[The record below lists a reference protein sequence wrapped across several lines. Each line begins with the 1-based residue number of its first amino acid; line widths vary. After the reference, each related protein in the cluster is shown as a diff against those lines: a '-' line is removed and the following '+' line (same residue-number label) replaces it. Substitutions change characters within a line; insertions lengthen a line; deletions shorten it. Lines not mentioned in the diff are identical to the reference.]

1 MSEPSRPGVVFAV
14 TALGVFMG
22 SLDLSIVN
30 VAFPSLEASFPH
42 DTTAALT
49 WVLTGYG
56 VVFGALLVTAGR
68 TADRVGGRRVFFA
81 GLLVFCAGSA
91 LCGVAP
97 ALPELVAGRLV
108 EGAGAAAML
117 PSSLGLL
124 LGAFPAGRRAQ
135 VVAAWSGVGALAIA
149 TGPTIGAGLVALSSW
164 RLVFDVNLPLGLAAY
179 LVGRRVLA
187 PSRGIDA
194 GAAPD
199 YPGVALVTVA
209 LAALVLGIAQGPSWG
224 WSSPAIVAAFV
235 AAAVLGV
242 AFVRRSA
249 RHPAPVLDLSLF
261 ADRSFGAAN
270 LATLL
275 YAMGFFAMMLANMLF
290 LTGVWHWSVLAAGL
304 AVTPGPL
311 VVAAASWP
319 AGRLAARIGFRPVLA
334 SGAVLFSGG
343 LAWYATRVGV
353 RPDYLGAW
361 LPAVLVTGAGI
372 GLTFPVLGA
381 AAVSRLPPDRF
392 AVGSAVNQTARQV
405 GGALGIA
412 LLAVLLG
419 AASTGPAAL
428 SHYRHLWWFAAGMAV
443 LSGLASQLLDRP
455 REAPGRRRRVAPST
469 ATISAR
475 PRESSGLRA

>member
-1 MSEPSRPGVVFAV
+1 MSERSRPGVVFAV

-22 SLDLSIVN
+22 SLDLSVVN
-30 VAFPSLEASFPH
+30 VAFPSLEASFPG

-56 VVFGALLVTAGR
+56 IVFGALLVTAGR

-91 LCGVAP
+91 LCGFAP
-97 ALPELVAGRLV
+97 SLPDLVAGRLV

-117 PSSLGLL
+117 PSSLGLI
-124 LGAFPAGRRAQ
+124 LGAFPAERRAQ
-135 VVAAWSGVGALAIA
+135 VVAAWSGVGALAVA
-149 TGPTIGAGLVALSSW
+149 TGPTIGAALVALASW
-164 RLVFDVNLPLGLAAY
+164 RLVFSVNLPLGLAAY
-179 LVGRRVLA
+179 VAGRRVLA
-187 PSRGIDA
+187 PGDGIDA

-199 YPGVALVTVA
+199 YPGVALVTAA
-209 LAALVLGIAQGPSWG
+209 LAALVLGIAEGPGWG
-224 WSSPAIVAAFV
+224 WSSPAVVAAFV
-235 AAAVLGV
+235 GSVLVGA

-261 ADRSFGAAN
+261 AERSFAVAN
-270 LATLL
+270 AATLL
-275 YAMGFFAMMLANMLF
+275 YAMGFFAMLLGNILF
-290 LTGVWHWSVLAAGL
+290 LTGVWHWSILAAGL

-311 VVAAASWP
+311 VVAAVSWP
-319 AGRLAARIGFRPVLA
+319 AGRLAARVGFRPVLGA
-334 SGAVLFSGG
+334 GAVLFAGG
-343 LAWYATRVGV
+343 LASYATRVGV

-361 LPAVLVTGAGI
+361 LPAVLVTGVGI

-381 AAVSRLPPDRF
+381 AAVSSLPPDRF

-428 SHYRHLWWFAAGMAV
+428 SHFRHLWWFAAAMAV
-443 LSGLASQLLDRP
+443 ASGLASLLLERP
-455 REAPGRRRRVAPST
+455 APRRPAPSPL
-469 ATISAR
+469 AGASR
-475 PRESSGLRA
+475 PA